1 MQYSTARKEAEVIL
15 HETDIPTQTM
25 TEEVHAGLVQ
35 EQKTLSPKF
44 FYDKRGSDLFDAI
57 TELPEYYPT
66 RTETALLRKH
76 KNELAQLFGEDSSL
90 YELGSGSSTKIR
102 LLLEAV
108 RPKVYIPMD
117 ISRDHL
123 VESAGRLLRDYPWL
137 DIRAVHVDYSRPWDV
152 PDFGPGHYNAFFP
165 GSSIGN
171 FEPDAALALLR
182 RIKLL
187 VAKGGGLVIGV
198 DLKKDVAILE
208 AAYNDERGVT
218 AEFNLNILRHI
229 NRNLDA
235 DFDLANFAHRA
246 FYHTEKGRIEM
257 HLESLQKQQVRI
269 NGNVYSF
276 NEGETIQTES
286 SYKYTAE
293 EFHQLAKKAGFLP
306 AKTWIDSNA
315 MFSLHYLVGE

>member
-1 MQYSTARKEAEVIL
+1 
-15 HETDIPTQTM
+15 M
-25 TEEVHAGLVQ
+25 TEEVHAGLVR

-66 RTETALLRKH
+66 RTETGLLRQH
-76 KNELAQLFGEDSSL
+76 KNELAHLFGKDSSL

-117 ISRDHL
+117 ISREHL
-123 VESAGRLLRDYPWL
+123 VESARRLLRDYPWL
-137 DIRAVHVDYSRPWDV
+137 DIRAVHVDYSRPWSA

-171 FEPDAALALLR
+171 FEPDAALALLQ

-187 VAKGGGLVIGV
+187 VAKGGGLLIGV

-208 AAYNDERGVT
+208 AAYNDRRGVT
-218 AEFNLNILRHI
+218 AEFNLNILAHI
-229 NRNLDA
+229 NRRLEA
-235 DFDLANFAHRA
+235 DFDLGNFAHRA
-246 FYHTEKGRIEM
+246 FYHAEKGRIEM
-257 HLESLQKQQVRI
+257 HLVSLREQQVRI

-276 NEGETIQTES
+276 KVGETIQTEN
-286 SYKYTAE
+286 SYKYSAE
-293 EFHQLAKKAGFLP
+293 EFHQLAEKAGFIP
-306 AKTWIDSNA
+306 TKMWVDSNA
-315 MFSLHYLVGE
+315 MFSLHYLVGR